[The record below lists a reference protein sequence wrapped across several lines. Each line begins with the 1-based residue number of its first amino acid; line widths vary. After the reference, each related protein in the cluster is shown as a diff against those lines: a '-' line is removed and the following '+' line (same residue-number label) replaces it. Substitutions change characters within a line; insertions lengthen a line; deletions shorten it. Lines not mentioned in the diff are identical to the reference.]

1 VPASGGGWLNVIS
14 RLRATYRDYPSKF
27 WVLVGASF
35 VDGIGR
41 TAIWPFFALYIT
53 QRFDVG
59 MTQAGILFAIFST
72 AGFVGNML
80 GGALTDR
87 FGRKTIVLFGLVV
100 SALSAL
106 TMGTVDRLA
115 TFYLLAAFVGVL
127 SDIAGP
133 AHQAMV
139 ADMLPEEKRAEGFGV
154 LRVAANLSWVVGP
167 TIGGLLAAYSFF
179 YLFVMDATAS
189 LITAVIVYR
198 LIPETRPQARDV
210 ARQESMMQTFG
221 GYGTVVRDGTFVA
234 FIVVSALM
242 NLVYLQMYSTLS
254 VYLRDVHDVSTRAF
268 GFLMSMNATAVVL
281 FQFWLTRRLR
291 PYRALPLM
299 AAGTL
304 LYLVGFT
311 MYGFVTTFV
320 LFAVAMLII
329 TFGEMI
335 VIPTAQALAARFAPE
350 DMRGRYM
357 AVFGLSWGIS
367 ATFGPLGAGVILDNY
382 NPNWVWY
389 LCGILSAFAVTGF
402 LALDL
407 RTRARL
413 AASPVPEGEPAPAA

>member
-1 VPASGGGWLNVIS
+1 MIG
-14 RLRATYRDYPSKF
+14 RFRETYREYPSKF

-35 VDGIGR
+35 VDGLGR
-41 TAIWPFFALYIT
+41 TTIWPFFALYIT

-59 MTQAGILFAIFST
+59 MTQAGILFAIFSAT
-72 AGFVGNML
+72 GFVGNML

-100 SALSAL
+100 SAVSSL
-106 TMGTVDRLA
+106 TMGLVDRLA

-139 ADMLPEEKRAEGFGV
+139 ADMLPEEKRAEGFGI
-154 LRVAANLSWVVGP
+154 LRVIHNLAWIVGP
-167 TIGGLLAAYSFF
+167 TVGGLLAAQSFF
-179 YLFVMDATAS
+179 LLFVVDTVSS
-189 LITAVIVYR
+189 LITAGIVFR
-198 LIPETRPQARDV
+198 LIPETRPQARQV
-210 ARQESMMQTFG
+210 AQHESMVQTFR
-221 GYGTVVRDGTFVA
+221 GYGTVLRDNVFLA
-234 FIVVSALM
+234 FIVASALM

-254 VYLRDVHDVSTRAF
+254 VYLRDVHGVSTRAY
-268 GFLMSMNATAVVL
+268 GFLMSMNAVAVVI

-291 PYRALPLM
+291 PYRPMALM

-304 LYLVGFT
+304 LYLVGFS

-320 LFAVAMLII
+320 LFAAAMLII

-357 AVFGLSWGIS
+357 AVFGLSWALS
-367 ATFGPLGAGVILDNY
+367 ATIGPYGAGVIMDNF

-389 LCGILSAFAVTGF
+389 LSGILSALAVAGF
-402 LALDL
+402 LALDF
-407 RTRARL
+407 RTRSRL
-413 AASPVPEGEPAPAA
+413 TAAPEQEAAPAT